1 MNFSINLEE
10 LGKQFGTPPS
20 MKDIAE
26 KIGFTE
32 RPIDLSKLAEAVQT
46 YLKRDRNSNSN
57 SDRLG

>member
-32 RPIDLSKLAEAVQT
+32 RPIDLSELAEAVQT
-46 YLKRDRNSNSN
+46 YLKRDRNSNS
-57 SDRLG
+57 DRLG